1 MDLNG
6 HHDKNILWPK
16 AYFCIVSN
24 HFILLERI
32 GGVLVSFSEKNE
44 IDGSDSKAKLE
55 LEKKTSIYSLYYSQ
69 LQCVYNS
76 KIIF

>member
-55 LEKKTSIYSLYYSQ
+55 LEKKTVFIL
-69 LQCVYNS
+69 CIIHNYNVF
-76 KIIF
+76 IIQR